1 MPLKLST
8 TIGKIQA
15 LHNAKNIDITNEF
28 LEYMR
33 SSSSSYHHQN
43 NNLKIVIPFTIY

>member
-8 TIGKIQA
+8 TRRQIQNIP
-15 LHNAKNIDITNEF
+15 NAKNIEIINEF

-33 SSSSSYHHQN
+33 NNDSSEYYQN
-43 NNLKIVIPFTIY
+43 NNRKNI